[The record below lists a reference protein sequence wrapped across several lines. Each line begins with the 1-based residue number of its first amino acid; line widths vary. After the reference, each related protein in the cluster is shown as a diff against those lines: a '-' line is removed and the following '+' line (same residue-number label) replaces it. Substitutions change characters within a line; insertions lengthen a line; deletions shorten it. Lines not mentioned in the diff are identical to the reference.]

1 MFAFWFMEFQKKGRI
16 ISFWNFKLFNKN
28 TWDISEKR
36 TKELNLTL
44 SIEYK
49 SITPTVRDL
58 IDYEADTVLKY
69 LKGVKNESKN

>member
-1 MFAFWFMEFQKKGRI
+1 MEFQKKGRI